1 MLPEVRN
8 TSRTQ
13 VWRRTRNSETYTVT
27 FRWKIRSYVVWGV
40 GIRKAASL

>member
-1 MLPEVRN
+1 MQPEVRN

-13 VWRRTRNSETYTVT
+13 VWRRNRNSEADTVT
-27 FRWKIRSYVVWGV
+27 FRWTIRPSVVWGV